1 MASSRASPPPIEKV
15 PIGQWALGT
24 FAELRL
30 LRASLRAAL
39 TGQPMPDGGALDNV
53 PEKLAVIATE
63 LAANAIAHAKPPTT
77 VRLFR
82 TETTFILDVADNDP
96 WVVPQFADEHP
107 SRAGGL
113 GLHLARKLSHDIGW
127 YVADGT
133 KHVWAQ
139 VAIPKARRG
148 PGDGAAQP

>member
-1 MASSRASPPPIEKV
+1 MGTSRASPPPTEKV
-15 PIGQWALGT
+15 QIGQWALGT
-24 FAELRL
+24 FAELRV
-30 LRASLRAAL
+30 LRAAL
-39 TGQPMPDGGALDNV
+39 RRALAGQPIPDGGALDNV
-53 PEKLAVIATE
+53 PEKMTIIATE

-96 WVVPQFADEHP
+96 WVVPQFTDKRSPRAD
-107 SRAGGL
+107 RL
-113 GLHLARKLSHDIGW
+113 GLHMARKLSLDIGW

-139 VAIPKARRG
+139 VAIPMTRG
-148 PGDGAAQP
+148 GGRTP

>member
-1 MASSRASPPPIEKV
+1 MGSWSAFPPPTEKV
-15 PIGQWALGT
+15 QVGQWALGA
-24 FAELRL
+24 FGELRL
-30 LRASLRAAL
+30 LRASLRQAL
-39 TGQPMPDGGALDNV
+39 TAQPMPDGGARDSV
-53 PEKLAVIATE
+53 PEKLAIIATE

-96 WVVPQFADEHP
+96 WVVPKFPDQHP

-113 GLHLARKLSHDIGW
+113 GLHMARKLALDIGW
-127 YVADGT
+127 YVAGGT

-139 VAIPKARRG
+139 VAIPVARRG
-148 PGDGAAQP
+148 VGDGG